1 MQGGAYD
8 TPVLWVIVFF
18 IGIGGMQ
25 NMSIINILLQLT
37 TIVLALTGAYLAA
50 NTSDLMRKKMDIELL
65 RAKAFLH
72 DSFIRDNWTLL
83 FMGCFL
89 FLVNAVIH
97 FDEMLGLFI
106 KEENS
111 HLMQDIIL
119 LGILTCSVISQYK
132 WFKLVR
138 PVKFTEFAS
147 GKKN

>member
-1 MQGGAYD
+1 
-8 TPVLWVIVFF
+8 
-18 IGIGGMQ
+18 
-25 NMSIINILLQLT
+25 MSILNILLQLT
-37 TIVLALTGAYLAA
+37 TIILAVTGAYLAA
-50 NTSDLMRKKMDIELL
+50 NTSDLMRKKIDIKLL
-65 RAKAFLH
+65 RAKAFLN
-72 DSFIRDNWTLL
+72 DSFIRDNWMLL
-83 FMGCFL
+83 FIGCFL